1 MGELLRSDKVKDAN
15 ANFMELRHLHSGI
28 RPLIARG
35 AIAADPS
42 RMSNFDGVTE
52 VPQVAQSH
60 DPIWVEKS
68 F

>member
-1 MGELLRSDKVKDAN
+1 MGELLGSDKVKDAN
-15 ANFMELRHLHSGI
+15 ANLIRLRCLHPGI
-28 RPLIARG
+28 HAREG
-35 AIAADPS
+35 SFAIAADPS

-60 DPIWVEKS
+60 DP